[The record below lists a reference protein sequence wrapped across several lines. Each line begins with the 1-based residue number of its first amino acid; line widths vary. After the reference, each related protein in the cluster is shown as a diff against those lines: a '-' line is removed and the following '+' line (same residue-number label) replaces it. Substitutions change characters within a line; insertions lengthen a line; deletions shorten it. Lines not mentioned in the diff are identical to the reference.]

1 MQYTLNRGERG
12 KIEIKVETAKTAFN
26 EEYQKTLAALAK
38 TIKVEGFRPDKV
50 PAEIAEGKIGTG
62 RILNETASALISK
75 HLAEIFKKEQLTPI
89 DSPKVAVDSLG
100 RDMPFTFTAAF
111 TARPEIK
118 VGDWKTIKVKRVA
131 AKEITDEDIKASIQ
145 NIFEAWKKQQETRNE
160 KQETQNEDSE
170 SQKSGKFIYDA
181 HGSKIFLKDDQTPT
195 SSQNTSE
202 VGFDSSEVEQTPDD
216 NFAKAIGARDL
227 AHLHELVKKDLE
239 TIVADQTEIKLEEE
253 IFEKLI
259 EMGQVEV
266 PDILI
271 EDELNRI
278 LVRLAA
284 DLEKQGKTLE
294 KFCEEQKTTLDQLKA
309 KWRPGAEQNVK
320 ASLILNEIGKQEK
333 VEVSREEIDQA
344 QKGISETNLSADQKR
359 DLETYIAISI
369 FQAKT
374 LDLVK
379 KTITA

>member
-12 KIEIKVETAKTAFN
+12 KIEIKVELARAAFN

-50 PAEIAEGKIGTG
+50 PAEIAEAKIGAG
-62 RILNETASALISK
+62 RILNETASALVSK

-89 DSPKVAVDSLG
+89 DSPKVAVDSLSK
-100 RDMPFTFTAAF
+100 DQPFTFTASF
-111 TARPEIK
+111 TQRPEIK

-131 AKEITDEDIKASIQ
+131 AKEITDEDVKASIQ
-145 NIFEAWKKQQETRNE
+145 NIFEAWKKQKSQSQSEE
-160 KQETQNEDSE
+160 SKSEDEQKE
-170 SQKSGKFIYDA
+170 SSKFIYDA
-181 HGSKIFLKDDQTPT
+181 HGSKIFLKDDQSPV
-195 SSQNTSE
+195 SPNTSG
-202 VGFDSSEVEQTPDD
+202 VSSGSSEVDNVPDD
-216 NFAKAIGARDL
+216 KFAQAIGARDL
-227 AHLHELVKKDLE
+227 AHLAELVKKDLE
-239 TIVADQTEIKLEEE
+239 TIAADQTEIKLEEG

-259 EMGQVEV
+259 EIGQVEV

-278 LVRLAA
+278 LVRLST

-294 KFCEEQKTTLDQLKA
+294 KFCEEQKTTLDELKA
-309 KWRPGAEQNVK
+309 KWRPKAEQNVK
-320 ASLILNEIGKQEK
+320 ASLILNEIGKLEK

-359 DLETYIAISI
+359 DLETYIAVSI

-379 KTITA
+379 KTITS